1 MRLILSIIL
10 ITFVSS
16 ACVLPGGIAPD
27 TENPLPP
34 TTEDGQISPLNTEV
48 PAPGPVKLY
57 DDVREKD
64 LSVYGVSLGEP
75 TILTLWFNKTT
86 KWFGNDGSIAQRI
99 LEIGKNPGLGVRGLH
114 SRGVTGK
121 GVNVAIIDQ
130 NMLTDHPEF
139 IGKVVKYKDFGT
151 KQSPNEGSMHGPAVT
166 SLLVGETIG
175 TAPDASVYYA
185 SAPSW
190 LGDAQYYADALI
202 WIISENALLPA
213 DQKIR
218 VVSVSAAPSGPGT
231 PFSKN
236 NKAWDAA
243 VQEATAQ
250 GILVLDCS
258 NDRGI
263 TAPCHYTITDQENP
277 SGCIPGYP
285 GVEQLP
291 KTDRIFIPSS
301 YRTTA
306 EEYYKGDYDYQ
317 YDAAGGLSWTTPYL
331 AGVLAMGWQLRPDLT
346 GDELLQI
353 IYDTAYKWDEN
364 IKIINP
370 PAFIEGVE
378 AAE

>member
-1 MRLILSIIL
+1 MKLTLSIIIIAL
-10 ITFVSS
+10 VSS
-16 ACVLPGGIAPD
+16 SCVLPGGIAPN
-27 TENPLPP
+27 TKNPLSP
-34 TTEDGQISPLNTEV
+34 TTEVGQISPLNTEI

-57 DDVREKD
+57 ADVREKD

-86 KWFGNDGSIAQRI
+86 KWFGNDGSIAQHI

-114 SRGVTGK
+114 TRGITGK

-130 NMLTDHPEF
+130 NMQTDHPEF
-139 IGKVVKYKDFGT
+139 IGKIVKYKDFGT
-151 KQSPNEGSMHGPAVT
+151 NQSPNEGSMHGPAVT

-175 TAPDASVYYA
+175 TAPDARLYYA
-185 SAPSW
+185 SVPSW
-190 LGDAQYYADALI
+190 LEDAQYYADALT

-218 VVSVSAAPSGPGT
+218 VVSVSAAPSGPGS

-236 NKAWDAA
+236 NKTWDAA
-243 VQEATAQ
+243 VMEATEQ
-250 GILVLDCS
+250 GILVLDCTE
-258 NDRGI
+258 NRGI
-263 TAPCHYTITDQENP
+263 TAPCHYNIIDQENP
-277 SGCIPGYP
+277 AGCVPGYA
-285 GVEQLP
+285 GVERLP

-306 EEYYKGDYDYQ
+306 EEYYKGDYDFQ
-317 YDAAGGLSWTTPYL
+317 YDGQGGLSWTTPYL

-346 GDELLQI
+346 GDELVQI
-353 IYDTAYKWDEN
+353 VYDTAYKWDEN
-364 IKIINP
+364 IKIIDP